1 MDAYLKLLDRI
12 MHEGH
17 DNAEDRTGK
26 GRRRVFGVMER
37 FDLSDGRYPL
47 VTTRKINPANPILET
62 LMFIGGHTNTAWLH
76 EHDCKIWDQWAASTE
91 SARSLFTKMINKGI
105 VTAEQAEMILA
116 ESGDDYVGEIGPM
129 YGAMW
134 RDWPRAEEN
143 IHMLEVV
150 RTVDDMP
157 SDRRSQWEAAW
168 HDLPDEQKEQFPLEK
183 WLLRGYYSTVDQL
196 NELRLNLLKDPY
208 GSRHVVTALNPAY
221 TPVQGYAPD
230 EQVFLKK
237 GSLMACHAMFQV
249 FVTPPAVEGGK
260 KRLSLSFYLRSADV
274 PVGSVFNIAGY
285 AFLAHLL
292 AHVTDMDTHELIY
305 TVGDAHIYFDQIEG
319 VKEQLT
325 RTPREGP
332 RIKLNPEQ
340 KDLFQ
345 FKLSDVQI
353 EGYNPDP
360 IINYPVAK

>member
-1 MDAYLKLLDRI
+1 
-12 MHEGH
+12 
-17 DNAEDRTGK
+17 
-26 GRRRVFGVMER
+26 
-37 FDLSDGRYPL
+37 
-47 VTTRKINPANPILET
+47 VTQPT
-62 LMFIGGHTNTAWLH
+62 
-76 EHDCKIWDQWAASTE
+76 
-91 SARSLFTKMINKGI
+91 
-105 VTAEQAEMILA
+105 
-116 ESGDDYVGEIGPM
+116 
-129 YGAMW
+129 
-134 RDWPRAEEN
+134 
-143 IHMLEVV
+143 
-150 RTVDDMP
+150 
-157 SDRRSQWEAAW
+157 
-168 HDLPDEQKEQFPLEK
+168 
-183 WLLRGYYSTVDQL
+183 
-196 NELRLNLLKDPY
+196 
-208 GSRHVVTALNPAY
+208 
-221 TPVQGYAPD
+221 
-230 EQVFLKK
+230 
-237 GSLMACHAMFQV
+237 
-249 FVTPPAVEGGK
+249 VEGGK